1 MKSTIFL
8 AIEPEDRDR
17 SDYMDQK
24 PRENNWEEGDRKKS
38 LKFQA

>member
-24 PRENNWEEGDRKKS
+24 ARENNWEEGDRKKS